1 MYFLGAQDLTALANN
16 LYSVYT
22 CNPDLAGGSLKEQ
35 LETLSREEFV
45 QQLVQTHK
53 ERWSSGE
60 AQKDFLYAGSSQ
72 RASLSDTEI
81 AALANKYNP
90 HSMSQKEYSS
100 FLDDLADMGAISQYE
115 KRLMGYNGM
124 MELGYVHADGL
135 LNDVSGPL
143 VGYPFPDDS
152 GKPNSIA
159 EAGGDVLGWLRDML
173 SRQNVV
179 LGSLDHG
186 AMERNRERYET
197 VSGILERMEALQK
210 TQSGEDEE
218 KADLIRQLADPDSD
232 FYTDILETLSQKM
245 EEREDQEREQ
255 AIIDALGLVLD
266 TMSGKRDTH
275 RSDITLSTAEIA
287 QRISELDPQDP
298 ERVRL
303 ELFLQR
309 LNELGIYFD
318 PADLTGGRKEDSFET
333 LSQLLLRRQRE
344 QISSSETP

>member
-35 LETLSREEFV
+35 LGTLSREEFV
-45 QQLVQTHK
+45 QQMLRAHE

-60 AQKDFLYAGSSQ
+60 AQKDFLYAGSTQ

-81 AALANKYNP
+81 AALANRYNP
-90 HSMSQKEYSS
+90 RDMSQEEYSS

-124 MELGYVHADGL
+124 FSLGYFDA
-135 LNDVSGPL
+135 SGAFAGSNWDAHILTGNQSDIGSP
-143 VGYPFPDDS
+143 
-152 GKPNSIA
+152 A
-159 EAGGDVLGWLRDML
+159 EAGGDILSWLRDML
-173 SRQNVV
+173 NRQNVV
-179 LGSLDHG
+179 MGGMDEE
-186 AMERNRERYET
+186 AKEQNRERYET

-210 TQSGEDEE
+210 SQSGEDRR
-218 KADLIRQLADPDSD
+218 KADLVRQLADPNSD
-232 FYTDILETLSQKM
+232 FYSGILETLRLKM

-309 LNELGIYFD
+309 LSELGVYFD
-318 PADLTGGRKEDSFET
+318 PADLTGGREEEDSFET
-333 LSQLLLRRQRE
+333 LSQLLMRRQRE
-344 QISSSETP
+344 QISSSEPQ

>member
-1 MYFLGAQDLTALANN
+1 
-16 LYSVYT
+16 
-22 CNPDLAGGSLKEQ
+22 
-35 LETLSREEFV
+35 
-45 QQLVQTHK
+45 
-53 ERWSSGE
+53 
-60 AQKDFLYAGSSQ
+60 
-72 RASLSDTEI
+72 
-81 AALANKYNP
+81 
-90 HSMSQKEYSS
+90 MSQKEYSS

-124 MELGYVHADGL
+124 VSLGYFDADGAFVGSSWDAQIL
-135 LNDVSGPL
+135 PGNQADVRSP
-143 VGYPFPDDS
+143 
-152 GKPNSIA
+152 A
-159 EAGGDVLGWLRDML
+159 EAGDVLGWLRDML

-179 LGSLDHG
+179 MGGMDQE
-186 AMERNRERYET
+186 AKEQNRERYEA

-210 TQSGEDEE
+210 PQSGEDGK
-218 KADLIRQLADPDSD
+218 KAGLVRQLADPDSG
-232 FYTDILETLSQKM
+232 FYADILETLRLNM

-309 LNELGIYFD
+309 LNELGVYFD
-318 PADLTGGRKEDSFET
+318 PADLTGGREEDSFET

>member
-1 MYFLGAQDLTALANN
+1 
-16 LYSVYT
+16 
-22 CNPDLAGGSLKEQ
+22 
-35 LETLSREEFV
+35 
-45 QQLVQTHK
+45 
-53 ERWSSGE
+53 
-60 AQKDFLYAGSSQ
+60 
-72 RASLSDTEI
+72 
-81 AALANKYNP
+81 
-90 HSMSQKEYSS
+90 MSQKEYSS

-124 MELGYVHADGL
+124 VSLGYFDAGGAFVGSSWDAQILPGNQAD
-135 LNDVSGPL
+135 VRSP
-143 VGYPFPDDS
+143 
-152 GKPNSIA
+152 A
-159 EAGGDVLGWLRDML
+159 EAGDILGWLRDML

-179 LGSLDHG
+179 MGGMDQE
-186 AMERNRERYET
+186 AKEQNRERYEA

-210 TQSGEDEE
+210 PQSGEDGK
-218 KADLIRQLADPDSD
+218 KAGLVRQLADPDSD
-232 FYTDILETLSQKM
+232 FYSGILETLRLKM

-318 PADLTGGRKEDSFET
+318 PADLTGGREEDSFET

-344 QISSSETP
+344 QISSSGTP

>member
-81 AALANKYNP
+81 AALANRYNP
-90 HSMSQKEYSS
+90 RDMSQEEYSS

-124 MELGYVHADGL
+124 VSLGYFDAGGAFVGSSWDAQIL
-135 LNDVSGPL
+135 PENQSDVRSP
-143 VGYPFPDDS
+143 
-152 GKPNSIA
+152 A
-159 EAGGDVLGWLRDML
+159 EAGDVLGWLRDML

-179 LGSLDHG
+179 MGGMDQE
-186 AMERNRERYET
+186 AKEQNRERYEA

-210 TQSGEDEE
+210 PQSGEDGK
-218 KADLIRQLADPDSD
+218 KAGLIRQLADPDSG
-232 FYTDILETLSQKM
+232 FYADILETLRLKM

-318 PADLTGGRKEDSFET
+318 PADLTGGREEEDSFET

>member
-81 AALANKYNP
+81 AALANRYNP
-90 HSMSQKEYSS
+90 RDMSQEEYSS

-124 MELGYVHADGL
+124 VSLGYFDAGGAFVGSSWDAQILPGNQAD
-135 LNDVSGPL
+135 VRSP
-143 VGYPFPDDS
+143 
-152 GKPNSIA
+152 A
-159 EAGGDVLGWLRDML
+159 EAGDILGWLRDML

-179 LGSLDHG
+179 MGGMDQE
-186 AMERNRERYET
+186 AKEQNRERYEA

-210 TQSGEDEE
+210 PQSGEDGK
-218 KADLIRQLADPDSD
+218 KAGLVRQLADPDSG
-232 FYTDILETLSQKM
+232 FYADILETLRLKM

-318 PADLTGGRKEDSFET
+318 PADLTGGREEDSFET

>member
-81 AALANKYNP
+81 AALVNKYDP

-100 FLDDLADMGAISQYE
+100 FLDDLVDMGAISQYE

-124 MELGYVHADGL
+124 VSLGYFDADGAFVGSSWDAQIL
-135 LNDVSGPL
+135 PGNQADVRSP
-143 VGYPFPDDS
+143 
-152 GKPNSIA
+152 A
-159 EAGGDVLGWLRDML
+159 EAGDILGWLRDML

-179 LGSLDHG
+179 MGGMDQE
-186 AMERNRERYET
+186 AKEQNRERYEA

-210 TQSGEDEE
+210 PQSGEDGK
-218 KADLIRQLADPDSD
+218 KAGLVRQLADPDSG
-232 FYTDILETLSQKM
+232 FYADILETLRLKM

-318 PADLTGGRKEDSFET
+318 PADLTGGREEDSFET

>member
-81 AALANKYNP
+81 AALVNKYDP

-124 MELGYVHADGL
+124 VSLGYFDAGGAFVGSSWDAQILPGNQAD
-135 LNDVSGPL
+135 VRSP
-143 VGYPFPDDS
+143 
-152 GKPNSIA
+152 A
-159 EAGGDVLGWLRDML
+159 EAGDVLGWLRDML

-179 LGSLDHG
+179 MGGMDQE
-186 AMERNRERYET
+186 AKEQNRERYEA

-210 TQSGEDEE
+210 PQSGEDGK
-218 KADLIRQLADPDSD
+218 KAGLVRQLADPDSG
-232 FYTDILETLSQKM
+232 FYADILETLRLKM
-245 EEREDQEREQ
+245 EEREDQERE
-255 AIIDALGLVLD
+255 
-266 TMSGKRDTH
+266 
-275 RSDITLSTAEIA
+275 
-287 QRISELDPQDP
+287 
-298 ERVRL
+298 
-303 ELFLQR
+303 
-309 LNELGIYFD
+309 
-318 PADLTGGRKEDSFET
+318 
-333 LSQLLLRRQRE
+333 
-344 QISSSETP
+344 

>member
-35 LETLSREEFV
+35 LETLSREEFA

-81 AALANKYNP
+81 AALVNKYDP

-100 FLDDLADMGAISQYE
+100 FLDDLVDMGAISQYE

-124 MELGYVHADGL
+124 VSLGYFDADGAFVGSSWDAQIL
-135 LNDVSGPL
+135 PGNQADVRSP
-143 VGYPFPDDS
+143 
-152 GKPNSIA
+152 A
-159 EAGGDVLGWLRDML
+159 EAGDILGWLRDML

-179 LGSLDHG
+179 MGGMDQE
-186 AMERNRERYET
+186 AKEQNRERYEA

-210 TQSGEDEE
+210 PQSGEDGK
-218 KADLIRQLADPDSD
+218 KAGLVRQLADPDSG
-232 FYTDILETLSQKM
+232 FYADILETLRLKM

-318 PADLTGGRKEDSFET
+318 PADLTGGREEDSFET

>member
-1 MYFLGAQDLTALANN
+1 
-16 LYSVYT
+16 
-22 CNPDLAGGSLKEQ
+22 
-35 LETLSREEFV
+35 
-45 QQLVQTHK
+45 
-53 ERWSSGE
+53 
-60 AQKDFLYAGSSQ
+60 
-72 RASLSDTEI
+72 
-81 AALANKYNP
+81 
-90 HSMSQKEYSS
+90 MSQKEYSS

-124 MELGYVHADGL
+124 VSLGYFDAGGAFVGSSWDAQILPGNQAD
-135 LNDVSGPL
+135 VRSP
-143 VGYPFPDDS
+143 
-152 GKPNSIA
+152 A
-159 EAGGDVLGWLRDML
+159 EAGDILGWLRDML

-179 LGSLDHG
+179 MGGMDQK
-186 AMERNRERYET
+186 AKEQNRERYEA

-210 TQSGEDEE
+210 PQSGEDGK
-218 KADLIRQLADPDSD
+218 KAGLVRQLADPDSG
-232 FYTDILETLSQKM
+232 FYADILETLRLKM

-318 PADLTGGRKEDSFET
+318 PADLTGGREEDSFET

>member
-124 MELGYVHADGL
+124 VSLGYFDAGGAFVGSSWDAQILPGNQAD
-135 LNDVSGPL
+135 VRSP
-143 VGYPFPDDS
+143 
-152 GKPNSIA
+152 A
-159 EAGGDVLGWLRDML
+159 EAGDILGWLRDML

-179 LGSLDHG
+179 TGG
-186 AMERNRERYET
+186 M
-197 VSGILERMEALQK
+197 
-210 TQSGEDEE
+210 
-218 KADLIRQLADPDSD
+218 
-232 FYTDILETLSQKM
+232 
-245 EEREDQEREQ
+245 DQE
-255 AIIDALGLVLD
+255 A
-266 TMSGKRDTH
+266 K
-275 RSDITLSTAEIA
+275 
-287 QRISELDPQDP
+287 
-298 ERVRL
+298 
-303 ELFLQR
+303 
-309 LNELGIYFD
+309 
-318 PADLTGGRKEDSFET
+318 
-333 LSQLLLRRQRE
+333 
-344 QISSSETP
+344 

>member
-81 AALANKYNP
+81 AALVNKYDP

-124 MELGYVHADGL
+124 VSIGYFDAGGAFVGSSWDAQILPGNQAD
-135 LNDVSGPL
+135 VRSP
-143 VGYPFPDDS
+143 
-152 GKPNSIA
+152 A
-159 EAGGDVLGWLRDML
+159 EAGDILGWLHDML

-179 LGSLDHG
+179 MGGMDQE
-186 AMERNRERYET
+186 AKEQNRERYEA

-218 KADLIRQLADPDSD
+218 KAGLVRQLADPDSD
-232 FYTDILETLSQKM
+232 FYSGILETLRLKM

-309 LNELGIYFD
+309 LSELGVYFD
-318 PADLTGGRKEDSFET
+318 PADLTGGREEEDSFET

-344 QISSSETP
+344 QISSSGTP

>member
-81 AALANKYNP
+81 AALVNKYDP

-124 MELGYVHADGL
+124 VSLGYFDAGGAFVGSSWDAQILPGNQAD
-135 LNDVSGPL
+135 VRSP
-143 VGYPFPDDS
+143 
-152 GKPNSIA
+152 A
-159 EAGGDVLGWLRDML
+159 EAGDVLGGLRDML

-179 LGSLDHG
+179 MGGMDQE
-186 AMERNRERYET
+186 AKEQNRERYEA

-210 TQSGEDEE
+210 PQSGEDG
-218 KADLIRQLADPDSD
+218 KKGGPGAGTGHHRRAGPGPGHH
-232 FYTDILETLSQKM
+232 
-245 EEREDQEREQ
+245 ERQERHPPLRHHPLHGGDCAADQ
-255 AIIDALGLVLD
+255 RAGPPGPGAGAAGAVPP
-266 TMSGKRDTH
+266 
-275 RSDITLSTAEIA
+275 AA
-287 QRISELDPQDP
+287 Q
-298 ERVRL
+298 
-303 ELFLQR
+303 
-309 LNELGIYFD
+309 
-318 PADLTGGRKEDSFET
+318 
-333 LSQLLLRRQRE
+333 
-344 QISSSETP
+344 